1 MQRWEQRASKPQD
14 RAGGMLGLQTQ
25 IQGIN
30 WRDPIVLAHPCFSL
44 FLTQPSHKG
53 GRGMSCRVLDLLD
66 PSDMSKWE
74 LWTQLS

>member
-25 IQGIN
+25 IQGSD
-30 WRDPIVLAHPCFSL
+30 WKDPIVLAHPCFSP
-44 FLTQPSHKG
+44 FLMQPSHGG
-53 GRGMSCRVLDLLD
+53 GRGMSCQGLDLPD